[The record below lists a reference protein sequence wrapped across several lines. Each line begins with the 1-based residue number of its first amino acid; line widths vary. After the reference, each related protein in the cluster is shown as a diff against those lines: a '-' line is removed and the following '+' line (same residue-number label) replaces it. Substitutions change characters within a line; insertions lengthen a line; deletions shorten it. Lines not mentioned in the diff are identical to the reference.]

1 MNRFV
6 GSTLADVLAHA
17 EAEWAQR
24 PAVADGLQE
33 QNFAEFYQSTMQL
46 AGALLD
52 SGVKP
57 GDRVG
62 LLLKKNI
69 SLARS
74 IFACACIGAI
84 FIPLNQQLKA
94 PQIRYILDD
103 AGASFLICQRDV
115 LERLQLKAG
124 QEVPLFI
131 EQMENEKNEWVQVA
145 LPATQSSDLA
155 ALLFTSGSTGNPKG
169 VMLSQQN
176 LLAGARIVCEYLELN
191 AEDRLL
197 AALPFS
203 FDYGLNQLLAGV
215 YCGARVRLLEFTF
228 GIQIVQCLEQ
238 ERISCLAGVPTLWG
252 ILTTATPKFC
262 AQTLPQLRLM
272 TNSGGAL
279 DLQTI
284 DRLRQAQPTADLILM
299 YGLTE
304 AFRSTYVP
312 AEQLATHLDSIGWA
326 IPETEI
332 FLVDENNQTCAIG
345 GKGMLVHSGPTVALG
360 YWNNPDATAKVF
372 RPDPRSPDGVGTV
385 VYSGDYAIQQEDG
398 SFRFLGRKDTLIKS
412 SGFRISPTEVEQ
424 VLLAHSV
431 VQSAAVIGLPD
442 PLLGQRIHAI
452 CVGGTDEETAAL
464 LRFAAQSL
472 ASHQLPRSVE
482 WVTKLPTTS
491 HGKVDYTRL
500 VKERTP

>member
-1 MNRFV
+1 VNRMIP
-6 GSTLADVLAHA
+6 STLAEMLARA

-24 PAVADGLQE
+24 PAVADDFQE
-33 QNFAEFYQSTMQL
+33 LSYAEFYQSTMQL
-46 AGALLD
+46 AGALLE

-62 LLLKKNI
+62 LLLKKDL
-69 SLARS
+69 SQARA

-84 FIPLNQQLKA
+84 FVPLNPQLKA
-94 PQIRYILDD
+94 AQIRYILDT
-103 AGASFLICQRDV
+103 AGASFLLCQHDV
-115 LERLQLKAG
+115 MKRLVPHPG
-124 QEVPLFI
+124 QEIHLSI
-131 EQMENEKNEWVQVA
+131 ELIESGKIEPSQIK
-145 LPATQSSDLA
+145 LPTTQPTDLA

-176 LLAGARIVCEYLELN
+176 LVAGARIVCEYLELT
-191 AEDRLL
+191 AADRLL

-203 FDYGLNQLLAGV
+203 FDYGLNQLIAGI
-215 YCGARVRLLEFTF
+215 YCGARVRLFEFIF
-228 GIQIVQCLEQ
+228 GTQIVQCLHKD
-238 ERISCLAGVPTLWG
+238 RISCLAGVPTLWG
-252 ILTTATPKFC
+252 ILTTSTPKFSS
-262 AQTLPQLRLM
+262 QSLPQLRLL

-284 DRLRQAQPTADLILM
+284 DRLRQAQPDANLILM

-312 AEQLATHLDSIGWA
+312 VEQLATHQDSIGWA
-326 IPETEI
+326 IPETEV
-332 FLVDENNQTCAIG
+332 FLVDESNQTCPVGA
-345 GKGMLVHSGPTVALG
+345 KGMLVHSGPTVALG
-360 YWNNPDATAKVF
+360 YWKNPEATAKVF
-372 RPDPRSPDGVGTV
+372 RPDPREPDGVGTV
-385 VYSGDYAIQQEDG
+385 VYSGDYATQLEDG
-398 SFRFLGRKDTLIKS
+398 SFRFIGRKDTLIKS

-424 VLLAHSV
+424 VLLTHSA

-442 PLLGQRIHAI
+442 QLLGQRVHAI
-452 CVGGTDEETAAL
+452 CVGGTDDETATL

-482 WVTKLPTTS
+482 WVTQLPTTS

-500 VKERTP
+500 VKERTL